1 MTTTGKGRALCIKN
15 PTAHRLAEQV
25 SKRLGVTLSDAVICA
40 LEEKLRETPRPIDRA
55 RIDALT
61 DIIVALPVVDAR
73 SPEEIL
79 GYEPRQT

>member
-1 MTTTGKGRALCIKN
+1 MRTTGKGRTLCIKN
-15 PTAHRLAEQV
+15 PAAHRLAEQV
-25 SKRLGVTLSDAVICA
+25 SKQLGVTLSDAVISA
-40 LEEKLRETPRPIDRA
+40 LEEKLGSTSLPIDRA

-61 DIIVALPVVDAR
+61 DRLAALPVLDVR